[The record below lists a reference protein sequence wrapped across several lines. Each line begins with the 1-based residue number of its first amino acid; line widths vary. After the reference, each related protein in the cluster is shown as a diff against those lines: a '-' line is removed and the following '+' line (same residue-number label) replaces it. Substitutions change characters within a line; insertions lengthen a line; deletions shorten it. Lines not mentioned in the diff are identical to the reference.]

1 MAAKTPSPEL
11 QAILD
16 ELAVVAPMAA
26 EKLAARRAAQ
36 QARNE
41 AIVDAYL
48 AGAKNS
54 QLANIVG
61 VSAPRITV
69 LVKRGLAERQ
79 AAVHD
84 ISTDT
89 TDTGHIDAR
98 KGSAA

>member
-1 MAAKTPSPEL
+1 MAAKAPSPEL

-26 EKLAARRAAQ
+26 AKLAARRAAQ

-54 QLANIVG
+54 EIASIVG

-79 AAVHD
+79 AASGNVETAQAD
-84 ISTDT
+84 PALFDT
-89 TDTGHIDAR
+89 R

>member
-1 MAAKTPSPEL
+1 MATKTPSPEL

-16 ELAVVAPMAA
+16 ELAVVAPKAA
-26 EKLAARRAAQ
+26 AKLAARRAAQ

-54 QLANIVG
+54 ELASIVG

-79 AAVHD
+79 AANGIVEPD
-84 ISTDT
+84 RAATALLET
-89 TDTGHIDAR
+89 R